1 MLQAAGAAILFIG
14 FLSNLHVLYVFFTE
28 AAGCFADILNFNINR
43 VALILSEH
51 LLFLK
56 CRFFKVFLCKMFLE
70 YTANS
75 FTFRNVYVLTAQLL
89 FTELS

>member
-14 FLSNLHVLYVFFTE
+14 FLSNLHVLYVFFAE
-28 AAGCFADILNFNINR
+28 ATSCFADILNFNINR

-51 LLFLK
+51 LLLLK
-56 CRFFKVFLCKMFLE
+56 CWFLKVFLCKLFLE

-75 FTFRNVYVLTAQLL
+75 FTFGNVHVLTAQLL